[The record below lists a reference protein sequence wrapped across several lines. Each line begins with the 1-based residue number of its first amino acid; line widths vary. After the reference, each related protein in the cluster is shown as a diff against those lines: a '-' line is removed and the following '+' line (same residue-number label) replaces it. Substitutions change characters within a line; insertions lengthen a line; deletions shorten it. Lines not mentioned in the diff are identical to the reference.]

1 MKIIAF
7 NGSPRKGGNTETLL
21 EAAIQGT
28 GQEVITYR
36 LNAMDFRP
44 CQNCGGCEETG
55 VCILEDDFTPVYED
69 IRTAD
74 RIILASPV
82 FFMGLSAQTK
92 SMVDRCQALWCDRFL
107 LKREI
112 PSGTHG
118 RKGLILLVG
127 GMEKEAGITC
137 AAKSATAFLRTVSV
151 PENETLKYMG
161 VDAKGDILKH
171 PTALKDAEAAGG
183 RLVDIEPNQ

>member
-21 EAAIQGT
+21 SAAIKGT
-28 GQEVITYR
+28 GQEVTIYR
-36 LNAMDFRP
+36 LNTMDFSP

-55 VCILEDDFTPVYED
+55 ECILEDEFTPVYED

-92 SMVDRCQALWCDRFL
+92 AMVDRCQALWCEKFL

-112 PSGTHG
+112 PSGPHG

-127 GMEKEAGITC
+127 GMEKEAGIDC
-137 AAKSATAFLRTVSV
+137 AAKGATAFLRTVSI
-151 PENETLKYMG
+151 PENDTLKYMG

-171 PTALKDAEAAGG
+171 PTALKDAEEAG
-183 RLVDIEPNQ
+183 RKLAE